1 MAALLQ
7 RSAINANTRVS
18 ASRPRRNV
26 RVMAATALSQDELKK
41 QAAHKAVEYV
51 KSGMV
56 VGLGTG
62 STAAFA
68 VDRIGQLMKEGK
80 LKDIIGVPT
89 SVRTYE
95 QAKSLGI
102 PLATLDE
109 QPKIDV
115 AIDGAD
121 EVDPQLDVVKG
132 RGGALL
138 REKMVEKASKMFV
151 CIVDDSKWVTGLGGS
166 QLAMPVEIVQ
176 FCHKYTLQR
185 LAALKEVAGCEAK
198 LRMNGDKPYVTDN
211 SNYIVDLYF
220 KTPIK
225 DSAAAAK
232 AIIELDGVVVSN
244 TPRGSCR
251 QCRRLAVLE
260 GGCCMGEAAAVI
272 RGAAFAS
279 TARALRPGQPRWQR
293 HCSQRLLQ
301 SSRTYHRYKPHT
313 WCPMLLGFTLKASGR
328 QRRTLACASPALSLT
343 LGSSRATFLPFPL
356 PPRLKRR
363 QDHGL
368 FLDMVDV
375 CITAGKN
382 GVEVKERPKKK

>member
-1 MAALLQ
+1 MLQ
-7 RSAINANTRVS
+7 NRFSVRAPVSRS
-18 ASRPRRNV
+18 RNV
-26 RVMAATALSQDELKK
+26 RAMAATAQVSQDELKK
-41 QAAHKAVEYV
+41 QAAWKAVEYV

-80 LKDIIGVPT
+80 LENIIGVPT
-89 SVRTYE
+89 SVRTFE

-121 EVDPQLDVVKG
+121 EVDPNLDVVKG

-138 REKMVEKASKMFV
+138 REKMVEKASKLFV

-166 QLAMPVEIVQ
+166 KLAMPVEIVQ

-185 LAALKEVAGCEAK
+185 IAALPAVAGCEAK
-198 LRMNGDKPYVTDN
+198 LRMEGGKPYVTDN

-220 KTPIK
+220 TTPLK
-225 DSAAAAK
+225 DAAAAAK
-232 AIIELDGVVVSN
+232 QIIDLDGVV
-244 TPRGSCR
+244 
-251 QCRRLAVLE
+251 
-260 GGCCMGEAAAVI
+260 
-272 RGAAFAS
+272 
-279 TARALRPGQPRWQR
+279 
-293 HCSQRLLQ
+293 
-301 SSRTYHRYKPHT
+301 
-313 WCPMLLGFTLKASGR
+313 
-328 QRRTLACASPALSLT
+328 
-343 LGSSRATFLPFPL
+343 
-356 PPRLKRR
+356 
-363 QDHGL
+363 DHGL

-375 CITAGKN
+375 CITAAKT
-382 GVEVKERPKKK
+382 GVEVKERKKK